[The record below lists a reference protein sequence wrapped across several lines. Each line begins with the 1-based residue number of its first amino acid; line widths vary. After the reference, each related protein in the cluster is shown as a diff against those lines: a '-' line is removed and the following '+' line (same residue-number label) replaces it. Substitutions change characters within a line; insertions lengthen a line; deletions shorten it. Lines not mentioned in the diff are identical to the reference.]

1 MDPWDAV
8 LKIINEKMNIP
19 IIDQDIGACHFLPG
33 RHQRRAIIVRF
44 IYDHHRELVWER
56 KNSLQNVKNSQSGPI
71 YIVERLTEADRKV
84 MNYAKEA
91 NIRTKTSKGQV
102 YVDFYD
108 NKNHS
113 PWTPVHKPEDV
124 DKVIHS
130 LNSSQMG
137 RHFYAAPPSAT
148 HSYQGPS
155 KMPDNVQMKD
165 ASGDQNN
172 FERMFILLEKVIEK
186 LDGGTSSSPPHKVRN
201 QSISEIG
208 TKN

>member
-1 MDPWDAV
+1 M
-8 LKIINEKMNIP
+8 
-19 IIDQDIGACHFLPG
+19 
-33 RHQRRAIIVRF
+33 
-44 IYDHHRELVWER
+44 
-56 KNSLQNVKNSQSGPI
+56 
-71 YIVERLTEADRKV
+71 ERLTEADRKG

-91 NIRTKTSKGQV
+91 NIRIKTSKGQV

-113 PWTPVHKPEDV
+113 QWTPVHKPEDV

-137 RHFYAAPPSAT
+137 RHFYAALPSAT
-148 HSYQGPS
+148 QSYQGPS
-155 KMPDNVQMKD
+155 KMPDAVQMKD

-186 LDGGTSSSPPHKVRN
+186 LDGGTSSSPSHKVRN
-201 QSISEIG
+201 QTYLKLG
-208 TKN
+208 QKTKTYYHKNIFPAAVEHQIFVKKL